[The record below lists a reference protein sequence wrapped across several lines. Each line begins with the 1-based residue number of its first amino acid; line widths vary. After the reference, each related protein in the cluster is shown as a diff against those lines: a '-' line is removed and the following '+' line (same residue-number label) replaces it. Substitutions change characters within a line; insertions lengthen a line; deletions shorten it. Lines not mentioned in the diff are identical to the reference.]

1 MVKIKSDDEKN
12 SQKNKRDLDFQFMEI
27 INDSIERKERERW
40 DDLVKK
46 VELRTHRRNEVIFII
61 VNVVLVLLAFYLET
75 PH

>member
-46 VELRTHRRNEVIFII
+46 DELRTHRRNEVIFII